1 MGILEIF
8 FGAIALGLIV
18 GAIHYIGDKSCHII
32 FDPLKKRWKN
42 SLPITR
48 NSVSYSEK
56 PPPFKAG
63 ASFIG
68 GIKLYSMISASSVM
82 LSISA

>member
-32 FDPLKKRWKN
+32 FDPLKKKDGKIPCR
-42 SLPITR
+42 LPEI
-48 NSVSYSEK
+48 
-56 PPPFKAG
+56 P
-63 ASFIG
+63 
-68 GIKLYSMISASSVM
+68 
-82 LSISA
+82 